1 MLVLVLVPP
10 MWMSR
15 TCGRL
20 LGALGNTGAEL
31 ELLKLSLQMG
41 SRYKCAVQA
50 GRLAVLER
58 AGASHTPLVGH
69 AGNQVFQGESR
80 PIASRA
86 VEITSAGIDICFLQG
101 CTGNS
106 GGRSE
111 SNSCTL
117 FLFSLFFRMSSLRV
131 YLSFDHHTQLRLS
144 VFLRRRVRVSP

>member
-10 MWMSR
+10 MWTSR
-15 TCGRL
+15 TRGRL

-41 SRYKCAVQA
+41 SRYRCAVQA

-69 AGNQVFQGESR
+69 AGNQVFQGESK
-80 PIASRA
+80 PIASRTA
-86 VEITSAGIDICFLQG
+86 EITSVGINICFLQG
-101 CTGNS
+101 RTGNS
-106 GGRSE
+106 GGSE

-117 FLFSLFFRMSSLRV
+117 FFV
-131 YLSFDHHTQLRLS
+131 LSFSNVFFACLSLIRSPHSLRLS

>member
-1 MLVLVLVPP
+1 MLDSTPALKPAALFSALGGALKVLVLVLVRP
-10 MWMSR
+10 MWTSR
-15 TCGRL
+15 TRGRL

-41 SRYKCAVQA
+41 SRYRCAVQA

-86 VEITSAGIDICFLQG
+86 VEITSAGINI
-101 CTGNS
+101 T
-106 GGRSE
+106 
-111 SNSCTL
+111 
-117 FLFSLFFRMSSLRV
+117 
-131 YLSFDHHTQLRLS
+131 
-144 VFLRRRVRVSP
+144 LRRVSCRGALGTPAGGVNLIH